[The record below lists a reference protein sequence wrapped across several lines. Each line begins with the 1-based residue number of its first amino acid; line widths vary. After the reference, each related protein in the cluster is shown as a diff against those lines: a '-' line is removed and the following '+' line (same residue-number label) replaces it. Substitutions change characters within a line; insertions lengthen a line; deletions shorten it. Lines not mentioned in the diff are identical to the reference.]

1 MNRNDMNEPLPEVGE
16 LEEELK
22 RTKHRQRY
30 NSVLR
35 STIYSLIVVAAVAV
49 LVATLWMPVMRTYGS
64 SMTPTI
70 EDGNIIVAWKSTK
83 FTTGD
88 LLAFYADNKLL
99 VKRVIAGPGEWIR
112 IDDDGTVYVN
122 DVEIDEPYVSEKALG
137 NCNIEFPYQVPESQW
152 FVMGDH
158 RATSSDSRNTA
169 VGCVT
174 ADRVVGVVRFRVW
187 PLESFGFVW

>member
-1 MNRNDMNEPLPEVGE
+1 MKNKKEIDVPALGQ
-16 LEEELK
+16 LEEELR
-22 RTKHRQRY
+22 RTRHRARY
-30 NSVLR
+30 ARVLR
-35 STIYSLIVVAAVAV
+35 STVYSLIVVAAAAV
-49 LVATLWMPVMRTYGS
+49 LVATLWMPVLRTYGS

-70 EDGNIIVAWKSTK
+70 EDGNIVVAVKSGK
-83 FTTGD
+83 FRTGD

-112 IDDDGTVYVN
+112 IDGDGTVYVN
-122 DVEIDEPYVSEKALG
+122 DEAIDEPYVTEKALG

-158 RATSSDSRNTA
+158 RSTSSDSRNTA

-174 ADRVVGVVRFRVW
+174 ADRVVGVVLFRVW
-187 PLESFGFVW
+187 PLDSFGILR

>member
-1 MNRNDMNEPLPEVGE
+1 MKNKKSIDLPALGQLEAE
-16 LEEELK
+16 LS
-22 RTKHRQRY
+22 RTHHRERFGR
-30 NSVLR
+30 VLR
-35 STIYSLIVVAAVAV
+35 STIYSLIVVAAAAV

-70 EDGNIIVAWKSTK
+70 EDGNIIVAVKSRNFRTS
-83 FTTGD
+83 D

-99 VKRVIAGPGEWIR
+99 VKRVIAGPGEWVSIS
-112 IDDDGTVYVN
+112 DDGTVYVN
-122 DVEIDEPYVSEKALG
+122 DVEIDEPYVTEKALG

-158 RATSSDSRNTA
+158 RSTSSDSRNTA

-174 ADRVVGVVRFRVW
+174 ADRVVGVVLFRVW
-187 PLESFGFVW
+187 PLESFGPLR